1 MYREK
6 RRNKIIIFILICILC
21 LMGVGYAAFKTSINI
36 TGTTDIS
43 SSWDIK
49 IISADVTDTGGAGE
63 NVKNTY
69 NDLSASLEAN
79 LYEKGD
85 YVEYS
90 IIVEN
95 KGTFDA
101 KLETI
106 GITNSNNEAVKIT
119 SSGLTKGQTLYQ
131 NTTATLKVKIEYNSS
146 YEGDASGTSG
156 EAKID
161 LDFVQNSGGT
171 IEPEKNHLVTYDYS
185 TNGGSSTTAEN
196 EYINEGKNIN
206 LSYTA
211 TKEGYE
217 FVGWNTDSN
226 AQEGLKELTMGTSDV
241 TLYAIFKKPDTTSP
255 IIENVSTSSTT
266 NSITVVVTASDE
278 ESGIS
283 KYEFKINDNEWV
295 DNGTNNTYTFTGL
308 TQDTGYEISVRVTN
322 GVDLTAEEEVIESI
336 KLTDNVVTS
345 GSGLYKDSTE
355 EGRYIYKGASPD
367 NYVNFNNELW
377 RIVSLEND
385 GTMKI
390 IKKQALAKH
399 VFDAANNRSSE
410 YCNSSANG
418 CNVWGSNAT
427 TYDKNKNKVT
437 AISDTYSSN
446 SVYELPTKEAS
457 MTEYL
462 NSEYYNNLTA
472 IAKNKVDNHYFNVGT
487 VIGNNE
493 DNLQTNIL
501 NEEKYK
507 WQGNIGLLNVTDYVK
522 ASTNT
527 ICTNVY
533 NYSNNNSCY
542 NNSENH
548 NWLFDSSSNSP
559 RFINGLGGTRANVWG
574 INTASG
580 AIGAAT
586 TATSSFGVR
595 PVIYLK
601 NSVSIISGK
610 GTDTEPYNL
619 GDGIKTNILSNPT
632 FFEDNNKPKTVTITY
647 PEGDGLIYE
656 YQKDNGEFIKANQVQ
671 KVTFDKNGVLV
682 ARVSDGVNEMIST
695 YVVKFA
701 SAGSD
706 LVDQAGIVTSDDGL
720 YKDSYEEN
728 VYTYRGSNPN
738 NYVTFN
744 GEEWRIISV
753 NTSDNTIKIIR
764 NVILGYEYY
773 DSKYGRYR
781 SDQSNQYC
789 NSRIYGCKIWGSKS
803 TLYNVNMNPITMLG
817 WEHNGTKHTLPSEDA
832 ELNTYL
838 NTTYY
843 NSLSSIAQS
852 MIKEDA
858 VYKAGVLNGDN
869 ASAAADMNQ
878 VSAVKWKGKV
888 ALIDATEYV
897 RASTYSSCVDV
908 DYAVSNYK
916 CRNSD
921 WLYIKDISYWWT
933 MSPASTSA
941 SYDVWTVEG
950 WKVLGGGGGLGGNEE
965 AASSNGVRPVVTLKP
980 EVQIT
985 GGNGS
990 SSNPYSLTI

>member
-119 SSGLTKGQTLYQ
+119 STGLTKGQTLYKG
-131 NTTATLKVKIEYNSS
+131 TTAILKVKIEYNSS

-171 IEPEKNHLVTYDYS
+171 IEPETFHLVTYDYI
-185 TNGGSSTTAEN
+185 TNGGDGTNAEN
-196 EYINEGKNIN
+196 EYINEGESIN

-211 TKEGYE
+211 TKEEYD
-217 FVGWNTDSN
+217 FIGWNTDKD
-226 AQEGLKELTMGTSDV
+226 AQEGLKELTMGTSDI
-241 TLYAIFKKPDTTSP
+241 TLYAIFRAPDTTPP

-283 KYEFKINDNEWV
+283 KYEFKINDGEWI
-295 DNGTNNTYTFTGL
+295 DNGTSNTYTFTGL

-493 DNLQTNIL
+493 DNLQTNML

-507 WQGNIGLLNVTDYVK
+507 WQGNIGLLNLTDYVK

-695 YVVKFA
+695 YVVKL
-701 SAGSD
+701 SITGND
-706 LVDQAGIVTSDDGL
+706 LVEEVGTVTSGDGL

-728 VYTYRGSNPN
+728 MYIYRGANPN

-744 GEEWRIISV
+744 VEQWRIISI
-753 NTSDNTIKIIR
+753 NTETNQIKIIKQALLTETIYDVINER
-764 NVILGYEYY
+764 YGYADYCDALGCGCNIWGSNNTLYNAGGNKITMLANQIGGRAKNLPTKVSDLNTELNGTYYSNTLSSVAQKQISQGWFNVGVVSY
-773 DSKYGRYR
+773 DSKY
-781 SDQSNQYC
+781 SLKDNIEQ
-789 NSRIYGCKIWGSKS
+789 SKS
-803 TLYNVNMNPITMLG
+803 
-817 WEHNGTKHTLPSEDA
+817 A
-832 ELNTYL
+832 R
-838 NTTYY
+838 
-843 NSLSSIAQS
+843 
-852 MIKEDA
+852 
-858 VYKAGVLNGDN
+858 
-869 ASAAADMNQ
+869 
-878 VSAVKWKGKV
+878 WKGKIG
-888 ALIDATEYV
+888 LIDATEYV
-897 RASTYSSCVDV
+897 RASTNSVCDSVYDFQSNSSCYNNAQNYLHIS
-908 DYAVSNYK
+908 DYF
-916 CRNSD
+916 
-921 WLYIKDISYWWT
+921 WT
-933 MSPASTSA
+933 LSP
-941 SYDVWTVEG
+941 
-950 WKVLGGGGGLGGNEE
+950 
-965 AASSNGVRPVVTLKP
+965 SSNSSCTVINVQSGGDFRANRASNTLNVRPVVYLSSDVK
-980 EVQIT
+980 IT